1 MATLTPA
8 TLRNS
13 KEYRSKLLTKAKSA
27 SEKIELKDGTK
38 VSFYGGSLYY
48 KISSIEKTIPFS
60 QITSESDFA
69 KHLGTESAHKGH
81 KYILDETNKTNE
93 TFIKKNGSN
102 KISLGQVQKTAEFK
116 GQETEEGAKPSYPV
130 TFNRGGINE
139 GITGAALFLRFQ
151 NKNRSDIKESELF
164 ECVMKQM
171 KPEGAS
177 GKLFAPGENKGVTE
191 AQKAKW
197 KGKEPGKDDIH
208 WVWGLKSEDAQAM
221 YDKDM
226 WEFWKGKPHPKWSN
240 PPERGSDMIA
250 GALAYVNGLGS
261 NKPRP
266 WADAMYD
273 NGIFNKVVINAEG
286 EIGQTLTK
294 VDIRVSVNNHDGVM
308 EEVDILR
315 ISAKFAA
322 VGQFGQY
329 SKKNLWTTTAEIFD
343 DWFGIKKPIFTQ
355 EKWDKELISL
365 DQGFDTA
372 VAIRSMWAEECGVKY
387 DRGTRSFVGKSDVN
401 NLTKAMQTKEGAK
414 AFKNILWKNLSQGK
428 DATEQEDG
436 VTLVD
441 NAKGDSQ
448 IYNLDDLKLEEVFKD
463 VDLKAN
469 IRVSRARDA
478 TKMDLL
484 DVRIDMQHPDNPAK
498 RLEVSTIRVKRGDKK
513 GKEPF
518 YRTIFEKKKGLTEA
532 IAAKA
537 STQEAPVQG
546 QLKALGFTPK

>member
-1 MATLTPA
+1 MAELGQPLTLGSVRGTSGAGYTNNIASMMKSGDINIRVNSTKTIKNIKPSKITVGKTTFTKNDVTGPKLLAAIKEHNDTTDVYFTDGGVKHNLFGANGIVKGTLKVDDKTLTPKEKKE
-8 TLRNS
+8 S
-13 KEYRSKLLTKAKSA
+13 KPR
-27 SEKIELKDGTK
+27 
-38 VSFYGGSLYY
+38 
-48 KISSIEKTIPFS
+48 
-60 QITSESDFA
+60 
-69 KHLGTESAHKGH
+69 
-81 KYILDETNKTNE
+81 
-93 TFIKKNGSN
+93 
-102 KISLGQVQKTAEFK
+102 
-116 GQETEEGAKPSYPV
+116 YPV
-130 TFNRGGINE
+130 EFNRGGINE

-171 KPEGAS
+171 KPEGAA
-177 GKLFAPGENKGVTE
+177 GKLLAPGENKGVKE
-191 AQKAKW
+191 AQKRKW
-197 KGKEPGKDDIH
+197 KGKWAGKDDIH

-273 NGIFNKVVINAEG
+273 NGIYNKVVINAEG
-286 EIGQTLTK
+286 ETGQTLTK

-329 SKKNLWTTTAEIFD
+329 SKKNLWSTTAEIFD

-355 EKWDKELISL
+355 EQWDQEIISL

-387 DRGTRSFVGKSDVN
+387 DRETRSFVGKSDVN
-401 NLTKAMQTKEGAK
+401 NLTKALQTPSGAK
-414 AFKNILWKNLSQGK
+414 AFKNILWRNLSQGK
-428 DATEQEDG
+428 DSTEQEDG

-441 NAKGDSQ
+441 NVKGDSQ
-448 IYNLDDLKLEEVFKD
+448 IYALDDLKL
-463 VDLKAN
+463 
-469 IRVSRARDA
+469 DA
-478 TKMDLL
+478 
-484 DVRIDMQHPDNPAK
+484 
-498 RLEVSTIRVKRGDKK
+498 
-513 GKEPF
+513 
-518 YRTIFEKKKGLTEA
+518 YRFQC
-532 IAAKA
+532 
-537 STQEAPVQG
+537 S
-546 QLKALGFTPK
+546 F

>member
-1 MATLTPA
+1 MAELGQPLTLGSVRGTSGAGYTNNIASMMKSGDINIRVNSTKTIKNIKPSKITVGKTTFTKNDVTGPKLLAAIKEHNDTTDVYFTDGGVKHNLFGANGIVKGTLKVDDKTLTPKEKKE
-8 TLRNS
+8 S
-13 KEYRSKLLTKAKSA
+13 KPR
-27 SEKIELKDGTK
+27 
-38 VSFYGGSLYY
+38 
-48 KISSIEKTIPFS
+48 
-60 QITSESDFA
+60 
-69 KHLGTESAHKGH
+69 
-81 KYILDETNKTNE
+81 
-93 TFIKKNGSN
+93 
-102 KISLGQVQKTAEFK
+102 
-116 GQETEEGAKPSYPV
+116 YPV
-130 TFNRGGINE
+130 EFNRGGINE

-151 NKNRSDIKESELF
+151 NKNRSDITEKELF

-171 KPEGAS
+171 KPEGAA
-177 GKLFAPGENKGVTE
+177 GKLLAPGENKGVKE
-191 AQKAKW
+191 AQKRKW
-197 KGKEPGKDDIH
+197 KGKWAGKDDIH

-273 NGIFNKVVINAEG
+273 NGIYNKVVINAEG
-286 EIGQTLTK
+286 ETGQTLTK

-329 SKKNLWTTTAEIFD
+329 SKKNLWSTTAEIFD

-355 EKWDKELISL
+355 EQWDQEIISL

-387 DRGTRSFVGKSDVN
+387 DRETRSFVGKSDVN
-401 NLTKAMQTKEGAK
+401 NLTKALQTKQGAK
-414 AFKNILWKNLSQGK
+414 AFKNVLWRNLSQGK
-428 DATEQEDG
+428 DSSEQEDG

-441 NAKGDSQ
+441 NVKGDSQ
-448 IYNLDDLKLEEVFKD
+448 IYNLDGLKLEEVFKD

-469 IRVSRARDA
+469 IKVSRAREFPI
-478 TKMDLL
+478 TTDLL

-498 RLEVSTIRVKRGDKK
+498 RLEVSTIRVKRGEDK
-513 GKEPF
+513 GDGPF

-546 QLKALGFTPK
+546 KLKALGFTPK

>member
-1 MATLTPA
+1 MAELGQPLTLGSVRGTSGAGYTNNIASMMKSGDINIRVNSTKTIKNIKPSKITVGKTTFTKNDVTGPKLLAAIKEHNDTTDVYFTDGGVKHNLFGANGIVKGTLKVDDKTLTPKEKKE
-8 TLRNS
+8 S
-13 KEYRSKLLTKAKSA
+13 KPR
-27 SEKIELKDGTK
+27 
-38 VSFYGGSLYY
+38 
-48 KISSIEKTIPFS
+48 
-60 QITSESDFA
+60 
-69 KHLGTESAHKGH
+69 
-81 KYILDETNKTNE
+81 
-93 TFIKKNGSN
+93 
-102 KISLGQVQKTAEFK
+102 
-116 GQETEEGAKPSYPV
+116 YPV
-130 TFNRGGINE
+130 EFNRGGINE

-151 NKNRSDIKESELF
+151 NKNRSDITEKELF

-171 KPEGAS
+171 KPEGAA
-177 GKLFAPGENKGVTE
+177 GKLLAPGENKGVKE
-191 AQKAKW
+191 AQKRKW
-197 KGKEPGKDDIH
+197 KGKWAGKDDIH

-273 NGIFNKVVINAEG
+273 NGIYNKVVINAEG
-286 EIGQTLTK
+286 ETGQTLTK

-329 SKKNLWTTTAEIFD
+329 SKKNLWSTTAEIFD

-355 EKWDKELISL
+355 EQWDQEIISL

-387 DRGTRSFVGKSDVN
+387 DRETRSFVGKSDVN
-401 NLTKAMQTKEGAK
+401 NLTKALQTKQGAK
-414 AFKNILWKNLSQGK
+414 AFKNVLWRNLSQGK
-428 DATEQEDG
+428 DSSEQEDG

-441 NAKGDSQ
+441 NVKGDSQ
-448 IYNLDDLKLEEVFKD
+448 IYNLDGLKLEEVFKD

-469 IRVSRARDA
+469 IRVSRARDI
-478 TKMDLL
+478 TKEDLL

-498 RLEVSTIRVKRGDKK
+498 RLEVSTIRVKRGEDK
-513 GKEPF
+513 GDGPF

-546 QLKALGFTPK
+546 KLKALGFTPK

>member
-1 MATLTPA
+1 MAELGQPLTLKSVRGPSGVGYTNNIASMMQSGDIINIRVNNTKTIKDIKPSKI
-8 TLRNS
+8 TVGNKTFTKNS
-13 KEYRSKLLTKAKSA
+13 VTGPKLLAAIKEHNDTKDVYFVA
-27 SEKIELKDGTK
+27 SGGNHNLFGVNGIVKGTLMVDDKTMTPKEKKESKPDYPLK
-38 VSFYGGSLYY
+38 
-48 KISSIEKTIPFS
+48 
-60 QITSESDFA
+60 
-69 KHLGTESAHKGH
+69 
-81 KYILDETNKTNE
+81 
-93 TFIKKNGSN
+93 
-102 KISLGQVQKTAEFK
+102 
-116 GQETEEGAKPSYPV
+116 
-130 TFNRGGINE
+130 FNRGGINE

-151 NKNRSDIKESELF
+151 NKNRADITETELF

-171 KPEGAS
+171 KPKGAG
-177 GKLFAPGENKGVTE
+177 GKLLAPGENKGVKE
-191 AQKAKW
+191 AQKKKW
-197 KGKEPGKDDIH
+197 KGKWAGKDDIH
-208 WVWGLKSEDAQAM
+208 WVWGLKSEDATSM
-221 YDKDM
+221 YDPDM
-226 WEFWKGKPHPKWSN
+226 WEFWKGKAHPKWGN
-240 PPERGSDMIA
+240 KPENSDMIA

-273 NGIFNKVVINAEG
+273 NGIYNKVVINAEG
-286 EIGQTLTK
+286 ETGQTLTK

-329 SKKNLWTTTAEIFD
+329 SKKNLWSTTAEIFD

-355 EKWDKELISL
+355 EKWDQELISL

-372 VAIRSMWAEECGVKY
+372 VAIRSMWAEECGVVY
-387 DRGTRSFVGKSDVN
+387 DRDSRSFVGKSDVN
-401 NLTKAMQTKEGAK
+401 NLTKALQTPSGAK
-414 AFKNILWKNLSQGK
+414 AFKNILWRNLSQGK
-428 DATEQEDG
+428 DSTEQEDG

-441 NAKGDSQ
+441 NVKGDSQ
-448 IYNLDDLKLEEVFKD
+448 IYALDDLKLEEVFKD

-469 IRVSRARDA
+469 IKVSRARDA
-478 TKMDLL
+478 TKQDLL

-498 RLEVSTIRVKRGDKK
+498 RLEVSTIRVKRGESLKD
-513 GKEPF
+513 GPF

>member
-1 MATLTPA
+1 MAELGQPLTLGSVRGTSGAGYTNNIASMMKSGDINIRVNSTKTIKNIKPSKITVGKTTFTKNDVTGPKLLAAIKEHNDTTDVYFTDGGVKHNLFGANGIVKGTLKVDDKTLTPKEKKE
-8 TLRNS
+8 S
-13 KEYRSKLLTKAKSA
+13 KPR
-27 SEKIELKDGTK
+27 
-38 VSFYGGSLYY
+38 
-48 KISSIEKTIPFS
+48 
-60 QITSESDFA
+60 
-69 KHLGTESAHKGH
+69 
-81 KYILDETNKTNE
+81 
-93 TFIKKNGSN
+93 
-102 KISLGQVQKTAEFK
+102 
-116 GQETEEGAKPSYPV
+116 YPV
-130 TFNRGGINE
+130 EFNRGGINE

-151 NKNRSDIKESELF
+151 NKNRSDITEKELF

-171 KPEGAS
+171 KPEGAA
-177 GKLFAPGENKGVTE
+177 GKLLAPGENKGVKE
-191 AQKAKW
+191 AQKRKW
-197 KGKEPGKDDIH
+197 KGKWAGKDDIH

-273 NGIFNKVVINAEG
+273 NGIYNKVVINAEG
-286 EIGQTLTK
+286 ETGQTLTK

-329 SKKNLWTTTAEIFD
+329 SKKNLWSTTAEIFD

-355 EKWDKELISL
+355 EQWDQEIISL

-387 DRGTRSFVGKSDVN
+387 DRETRSFVGKSDVN
-401 NLTKAMQTKEGAK
+401 NLTKALQTKQGAK
-414 AFKNILWKNLSQGK
+414 AFKNVLWRNLSQGK
-428 DATEQEDG
+428 DSSEQEDG

-441 NAKGDSQ
+441 NVKGDSQ
-448 IYNLDDLKLEEVFKD
+448 IYNLDGLKLEEVFKD

-469 IRVSRARDA
+469 IRVSRARDI
-478 TKMDLL
+478 TKEDLL

-498 RLEVSTIRVKRGDKK
+498 RLEVSTIRVKRGEDK
-513 GKEPF
+513 GKGPF